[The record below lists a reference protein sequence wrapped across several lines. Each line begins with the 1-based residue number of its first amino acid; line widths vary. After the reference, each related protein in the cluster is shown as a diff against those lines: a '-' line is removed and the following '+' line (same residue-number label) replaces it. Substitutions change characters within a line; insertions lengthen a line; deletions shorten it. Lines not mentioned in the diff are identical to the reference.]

1 MSARPRRTQTV
12 IFARFDRS
20 IAGLRGERERG
31 GGGGGKGKGQSLGP
45 ALGRGR
51 EGVLEDDAE

>member
-1 MSARPRRTQTV
+1 M

-31 GGGGGKGKGQSLGP
+31 WGGGAEREKVSLLDRLWGGEER
-45 ALGRGR
+45 AY
-51 EGVLEDDAE
+51 